1 MRTTGSRFL
10 LSIISP
16 LATSSLISDDLVSIS
31 GIKYL
36 ALRAVI
42 SIGAENST
50 GGSIFIVS
58 FSSNCGVDTSYLTL
72 ASALAGL
79 LILEL
84 RHFLMMMMMKR
95 RKEASPTIKIKVFFF
110 YLACP
115 VSEVNCLPLLIV
127 KSYYEFC

>member
-10 LSIISP
+10 LSRISP

-50 GGSIFIVS
+50 GGSIVIVS

-84 RHFLMMMMMKR
+84 RHFLMMMMKR
-95 RKEASPTIKIKVFFF
+95 RKEASPTIKIKVFFL

-115 VSEVNCLPLLIV
+115 ASEVNCLPLLIV